1 MPDPRFYD
9 ATGPISI
16 AEAIALTGS
25 TLLNG
30 EPTKSLTHVT
40 SIECASDP
48 TAVVYCDKVSLL
60 KGNQQKQ
67 FGLLLTLSS
76 EDLAGFSGAL
86 AISPLPKLAFALIAN
101 RLHKSRANASVDTP
115 RTQREN
121 TRIHSSAIID
131 ESAEIGSGAIIGCNV
146 YIGPGV
152 VVGADCHLGA
162 GTTITHSIIGGGVR
176 ILPGA
181 RIGQAGFGFVATPD
195 GLIRMPQLGRV
206 LIGDDVEI
214 GANTTIDRGAL
225 EDTVI
230 GKGTKIDNLVQ
241 IGHNARIGRNC
252 VIAAQSGI
260 SGSCVLGDGV
270 MLGGQVGL
278 ADHLTIGDG
287 AQIAAGS
294 GLMRDV
300 PPNEKWGGRPGRPI
314 KDWLREVSVLSKLA
328 KKRNVRSNGES

>member
-48 TAVVYCDKVSLL
+48 TAVVYCDKASLL

-101 RLHKSRANASVDTP
+101 RLHKSRANASVDTR

-131 ESAEIGSGAIIGCNV
+131 ESAQIGLGTIIGCNV
-146 YIGPGV
+146 YVGPGV
-152 VVGADCHLGA
+152 IVGPDCHLGA
-162 GTTITHSIIGGGVR
+162 GITITHSIIGSGVR
-176 ILPGA
+176 ILSGA
-181 RIGQAGFGFVATPD
+181 QIGQAGFGFVATAD
-195 GLIRMPQLGRV
+195 GLIRIPQLGRV

-230 GKGTKIDNLVQ
+230 G
-241 IGHNARIGRNC
+241 GRNC

-260 SGSCVLGDGV
+260 SGSCVLGEGV